1 MEVESPKLISNI
13 SLNNTNNNSESE
25 SQQLGRVHFDPIGQ
39 DDFDILENIQCT
51 TGDETVMSDELPESS
66 QNHETEKR
74 ILSSN
79 DNDYLNPEIEF
90 CFCGGNSDST
100 SPNVDNLDNYNECDN
115 KEDNVITTENEYSND
130 PPEIV
135 EHQTITEMSFS
146 SSDSSNQLCNNTLE
160 STGDKKDGINS
171 EDIIDYYHDS
181 QWNPK
186 KSDTYKNS
194 VNNILN
200 LSENTLLDERRSL
213 NENVMEQENQVSSL
227 DNSSNSSKS
236 SIVHLDEEKGGI
248 SDKRKI
254 ELSDDSSPN
263 VIKNDSNINN
273 TG

>member
-13 SLNNTNNNSESE
+13 SLNNSNNNSEPE

-51 TGDETVMSDELPESS
+51 TGDETVISDELPESS

-115 KEDNVITTENEYSND
+115 KEDNVITTENEFSND
-130 PPEIV
+130 PPEVV

-160 STGDKKDGINS
+160 DTGDKKDGINS

-200 LSENTLLDERRSL
+200 LSENTLLDEGRSL

-273 TG
+273 IG

>member
-39 DDFDILENIQCT
+39 DDFNVLENIQCT
-51 TGDETVMSDELPESS
+51 TGDETVISDELPESS
-66 QNHETEKR
+66 QNHETEKL
-74 ILSSN
+74 ISSSN
-79 DNDYLNPEIEF
+79 DNDYLNPKIEF

-115 KEDNVITTENEYSND
+115 KEDSVITTENEFSSD
-130 PPEIV
+130 PLEIV

-171 EDIIDYYHDS
+171 EDIIDNYHDS

-273 TG
+273 AG